1 MQVKRE
7 QRKQTGNEL
16 NVEKTSILK
25 DYEQKIVTQYKQSIQ
40 NDKVVLDNRL

>member
-1 MQVKRE
+1 MQMKRE

-25 DYEQKIVTQYKQSIQ
+25 LRAKNTNSVQEADQTE
-40 NDKVVLDNRL
+40 

>member
-25 DYEQKIVTQYKQSIQ
+25 LREKNTNSVQGADQTE
-40 NDKVVLDNRL
+40 